1 MNTNKKTGLS
11 SREVVESRKLYGTNK
26 LSNKKKNSFIRLV
39 IESLNDPIIKI
50 LLIALGI
57 KILFLFQ
64 DSNMYET
71 VGIAVA
77 IFLASFISAISEYGS
92 EKAFEKLAEENST
105 IKVKVLRD
113 NKKQIID
120 MDDVVVGDLVYL
132 SSGDKVPA
140 DGTIIKGEVNV
151 NESSLTGETFEKQK
165 NINDTIYMGS
175 IITEKSAEMIV
186 TLVGDKTYYGKIAQ
200 DIQEKSEPS
209 PLKTRLTD
217 LAKVISKIG
226 YIGAVLVFLS
236 YMFNAVVIPNNFD
249 LSKIFDFKI
258 FFPHFVYALT
268 LSVAVVVMAVPEG
281 LPMMITLVLSSN
293 MKRLLKRNVLVRK
306 LVGIETSGSLNILFT
321 DKTGTLT
328 TGKLKMIR
336 YTTSEL
342 KEYINIKDIKNTIN
356 YDIIYQSLIYNNESF
371 LTDGK
376 SEGGNT
382 TDRAILDFVKN
393 DDKSKYKIIN
403 KQVFNSKI
411 KYSTITTNYNNKTT
425 FVKGAYEIILDK
437 CTKYLKNDGTKRVL
451 IEKDKIK
458 TYIDTKTSNGERVLA
473 IAISDNEEIK
483 DLTLV
488 GFIFLKDTIR
498 DESYKGIELIKNSGV
513 QVVMVTGDAKETS
526 YSIAKELKIIENS
539 DDIILT
545 SEEFNN
551 LDDDEIKKILP
562 KLKVLSRSLPQDK
575 NRLVKIAEELD
586 LVVGMTGDGVNDAP
600 ALKKANVG
608 FSMGSGTEI
617 AKETSDIV
625 IIDNNIMSISTA
637 ILYGR
642 TIFKSIRKF
651 VIFQLSVNCC
661 AVLLSIIGPFIGIL
675 SPITVVQ
682 VLWVNMVMDTFAGLA
697 FSFEPA
703 LLEYMKEKPKNKN
716 EKIIN
721 SYMKNQIFLDG
732 IYSMLLCIWF
742 LKSPFIYSLYRYD
755 INNKYLMTAFFGLF
769 IFIDIFNAFN
779 SRTHRIN
786 TFSNLFKNKVFLII
800 FLFITIVQITL
811 IYYGGEVFRTTGL
824 TFYEFEIMILVA
836 FSVIPFDI
844 LRKIILKK
852 KGVNMGV

>member
-226 YIGAVLVFLS
+226 YIGAILVFLS

-249 LSKIFDFKI
+249 LNKIFDFKI

-526 YSIAKELKIIENS
+526 YSIAKEL
-539 DDIILT
+539 
-545 SEEFNN
+545 
-551 LDDDEIKKILP
+551 
-562 KLKVLSRSLPQDK
+562 
-575 NRLVKIAEELD
+575 
-586 LVVGMTGDGVNDAP
+586 
-600 ALKKANVG
+600 
-608 FSMGSGTEI
+608 
-617 AKETSDIV
+617 
-625 IIDNNIMSISTA
+625 
-637 ILYGR
+637 
-642 TIFKSIRKF
+642 
-651 VIFQLSVNCC
+651 
-661 AVLLSIIGPFIGIL
+661 
-675 SPITVVQ
+675 
-682 VLWVNMVMDTFAGLA
+682 
-697 FSFEPA
+697 
-703 LLEYMKEKPKNKN
+703 
-716 EKIIN
+716 IN
-721 SYMKNQIFLDG
+721 
-732 IYSMLLCIWF
+732 
-742 LKSPFIYSLYRYD
+742 
-755 INNKYLMTAFFGLF
+755 LF
-769 IFIDIFNAFN
+769 I
-779 SRTHRIN
+779 S
-786 TFSNLFKNKVFLII
+786 
-800 FLFITIVQITL
+800 
-811 IYYGGEVFRTTGL
+811 
-824 TFYEFEIMILVA
+824 
-836 FSVIPFDI
+836 
-844 LRKIILKK
+844 
-852 KGVNMGV
+852 

>member
-11 SREVVESRKLYGTNK
+11 SKEVVESRKLYGSNK
-26 LSNKKKNSFIRLV
+26 LSNKHKNSFFNLI

-50 LLIALGI
+50 LLIALAI
-57 KILFLFQ
+57 KIVFLFQ
-64 DSNMYET
+64 DSNIYET
-71 VGIAVA
+71 LGIAVA

-92 EKAFEKLAEENST
+92 EKAFDKLAEENSK
-105 IKVKVLRD
+105 ISVKVLR
-113 NKKQIID
+113 NSKKEVIEI
-120 MDDVVVGDLVYL
+120 DDVVVGDIVYL
-132 SSGDKVPA
+132 DSGDRVPA
-140 DGTIIKGEVNV
+140 DGKIIEGEVYID
-151 NESSLTGETFEKQK
+151 ESSLTGETLEKQK
-165 NINDTIYMGS
+165 NVNDDVYMGS
-175 IITEKSAEMIV
+175 IITEQNAIMIGE
-186 TLVGDKTYYGKIAQ
+186 LVGDKTHYGQIATS
-200 DIQEKSEPS
+200 IQEKTEPS
-209 PLKTRLTD
+209 PLKSRLTD

-236 YMFNAVVIPNNFD
+236 YMLNAVVIANNFD

-293 MKRLLKRNVLVRK
+293 MKRLLKKNVLVRK
-306 LVGIETSGSLNILFT
+306 LVGIETAGSLNILFT

-328 TGKLKMIR
+328 EGHLKAVR
-336 YTTSEL
+336 YTNAELIEYKNVDEL
-342 KEYINIKDIKNTIN
+342 KKLNN
-356 YDIIYQSLIYNNESF
+356 YDIIYQSFVYNNDAFFDNS
-371 LTDGK
+371 K
-376 SEGGNT
+376 CEGGNT
-382 TDRAILDFVKN
+382 TERAILEFMKS
-393 DDKSKYKIIN
+393 DDKSKYKILN
-403 KQVFNSKI
+403 KVNFNSKV

-425 FVKGAYEIILDK
+425 FIKGAYEVILDK
-437 CTKYLKNDGTKRVL
+437 CNFYLKNDGTKRVL
-451 IEKDKIK
+451 LEKDKINSYINSK
-458 TYIDTKTSNGERVLA
+458 TKNGERVLA
-473 IAISDNEEIK
+473 IAISDNEKVEA
-483 DLTLV
+483 LTLV

-498 DESYKGIELIKNSGV
+498 KEAYKGIELIQKSGI
-513 QVVMVTGDAKETS
+513 QVVMVTGDAKETAS
-526 YSIAKELKIIENS
+526 SIAKDLKIINS
-539 DDIILT
+539 DSDIVLT

-551 LDDDEIKKILP
+551 MSDENVKKILN
-562 KLKVLSRSLPQDK
+562 KLRVLSRSLPQDK
-575 NRLVKIAEELD
+575 NRLVRLAQEND
-586 LVVGMTGDGVNDAP
+586 LVVGMTGDGVNDAS
-600 ALKKANVG
+600 ALKKADVG

-625 IIDNNIMSISTA
+625 IIDNNIMSISSA

-675 SPITVVQ
+675 SPITVIQ

-703 LLEYMKEKPKNKN
+703 LLEYMEERPKKKN

-721 SYMKNQIFLDG
+721 SYMKNQIFFDG

-786 TFSNLFKNKVFLII
+786 TFANIFKNKIFLLI
-800 FLFITIVQITL
+800 FLFITIVQVTL
-811 IYYGGEVFRTTGL
+811 IYFGGEIFRTTGL
-824 TFYEFEIMILVA
+824 TIYEFEVMIILA

-844 LRKIILKK
+844 IRKIIFKK
-852 KGVNMGV
+852 SGKYMGV